1 MGEKSLS
8 LPELNLLMQ
17 SLILILFLTSLVF
30 KFKAKFSI
38 HGTLMLV
45 TVIFAIADFLLLSPG
60 IMSEKSSSI
69 LNYIN
74 QFFNSPI
81 TLAPFVLHVSL
92 TVLAVLLGVWVVGTW
107 RFRSNLYCAPK
118 KKIMRLIAVLWILGY
133 IVGILFYLIIYTNL
147 IV

>member
-69 LNYIN
+69 SNYIS

-133 IVGILFYLIIYTNL
+133 IVGILFYLIINTNL